1 MKNAS
6 FRPEHNDI
14 INVNIYI
21 QSKTKYFIYMCV
33 CVCKYRETYERMH
46 TKLTTVITSEEKTEW
61 QDKQG
66 TGSRGNFNLFISLEF
81 LTISMHLFIT
91 CLIKIP

>member
-21 QSKTKYFIYMCV
+21 QSKTKYFIYVCV
-33 CVCKYRETYERMH
+33 CVCKYRETYKRMH

-66 TGSRGNFNLFISLEF
+66 TGVKGKFQFIHIIRIFNNEYA
-81 LTISMHLFIT
+81 
-91 CLIKIP
+91 LIYYMLN